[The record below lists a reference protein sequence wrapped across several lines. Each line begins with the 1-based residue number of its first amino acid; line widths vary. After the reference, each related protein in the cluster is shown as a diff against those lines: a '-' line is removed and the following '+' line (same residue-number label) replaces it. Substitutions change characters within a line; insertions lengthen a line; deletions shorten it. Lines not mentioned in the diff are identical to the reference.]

1 MHGLG
6 LEHPRCD
13 AMQLVMILLF
23 FVVWGLDTF
32 SFFLSSHST
41 VVGYIPLLARAPL
54 AIASLG
60 FGLFLMTESHKAV
73 FGEKH
78 DLPRLVDSG
87 VYSWVRH
94 PMYLGTLLLCLGF
107 FFAVPSLLSL
117 AVWIAFFML
126 YDRMAAYEEKDL
138 IRRLGEKYAA
148 YKKRVPKWFPKL
160 AHRA

>member
-1 MHGLG
+1 M
-6 LEHPRCD
+6 
-13 AMQLVMILLF
+13 
-23 FVVWGLDTF
+23 
-32 SFFLSSHST
+32 
-41 VVGYIPLLARAPL
+41 
-54 AIASLG
+54 AIASLSL
-60 FGLFLMTESHKAV
+60 GLLLMTESHKAV

-78 DLPRLVDSG
+78 DPPGLVDSG

-138 IRRLGEKYAA
+138 TRSLGEEYTA
-148 YKKRVPKWFPKL
+148 YKKRVPKWFPRL
-160 AHRA
+160 IYRA